1 MYGVREAFI
10 AIPLTA
16 LGQSEVNW
24 HLLPSASPLPLC
36 LHTLVVTEISIYL
49 LNKVYSGFCLYSFS
63 CLFFGISSGS
73 SKEFEK
79 KRARE
84 EREN

>member
-24 HLLPSASPLPLC
+24 HLLPSASPLSLC
-36 LHTLVVTEISIYL
+36 LHTVSL
-49 LNKVYSGFCLYSFS
+49 LNK
-63 CLFFGISSGS
+63 I
-73 SKEFEK
+73 
-79 KRARE
+79 KRFVV
-84 EREN
+84 